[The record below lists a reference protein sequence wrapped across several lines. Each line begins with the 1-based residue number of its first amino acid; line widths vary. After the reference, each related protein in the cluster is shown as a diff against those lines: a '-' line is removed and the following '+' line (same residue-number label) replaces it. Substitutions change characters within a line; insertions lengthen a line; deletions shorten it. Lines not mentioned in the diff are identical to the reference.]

1 MTIQE
6 RLYTVTEFWDIAA
19 RPENV
24 DKRLELI
31 NGVIVEVPPSSKINA
46 ILATWIASL
55 INMFVVPKSLGYVTG
70 ADGGYELGPHD
81 VAIPGAA
88 FISVERAAGVS
99 GKTFPGAPD
108 LAVEVISP
116 SETPRSVADKVQRYL
131 RAGGQLVW
139 AVYPNERVVD
149 VYRPAA
155 EGGVN
160 MHTVDVNGELD
171 GSPALPGF
179 KLNAREIFARLD

>member
-1 MTIQE
+1 
-6 RLYTVTEFWDIAA
+6 
-19 RPENV
+19 
-24 DKRLELI
+24 
-31 NGVIVEVPPSSKINA
+31 VP
-46 ILATWIASL
+46 
-55 INMFVVPKSLGYVTG
+55 
-70 ADGGYELGPHD
+70 D
-81 VAIPGAA
+81 AA
-88 FISVERAAGVS
+88 FISKARAAGVS

-131 RAGGQLVW
+131 RAGRQLVW

-179 KLNAREIFARLD
+179 KLTVREIFARLD